1 MEEIQKSIAKPHVA
15 CRCCGSDKLVKYL
28 DLGLMPLANNLELT
42 QQQAIDAERY
52 PLEVMLCQK
61 CGLSQ
66 LSVIIDPTVLFSYYT
81 YRSGV
86 NQGYIDHCGK
96 MAEDLGKEYE
106 FDSDTF
112 HIDIAGN
119 DGTLLSVFLSQWNH
133 KVLNV
138 DPAENLT
145 KIAEQKG
152 IRSVAEFWGKDIVNR
167 LSLDGETDLI
177 TATNVFAHL
186 DDVRGF
192 LEACKLALK
201 NTGILVI
208 ENPYIRDFIYKNEFD
223 QVYFEHVSYWSANPL
238 NELARRVG
246 LKLIDCKWM
255 DIHGGTMRYV
265 LAKENSAYKV
275 NPSVFNQITSEVLSK
290 YNRLDVYEDWAE
302 SVYFVAKN
310 LKKNIALLKSN
321 GFKIAGFAASA
332 KGNTLLNFA
341 GIDHTMIDFIADET
355 PEKIGKFSPGT
366 GIPILSIDEVKN
378 QNPDYIIILS
388 WNFKDEIMEKLKP
401 IFGGKFIVPMPEFE
415 VI

>member
-1 MEEIQKSIAKPHVA
+1 MEQIQKKHLK
-15 CRCCGSDKLVKYL
+15 CRCCGSDKMTKYL
-28 DLGLMPLANNLELT
+28 DLGMMPLANNLELT
-42 QQQAIDAERY
+42 QQKAIHAGRY
-52 PLEVMLCQK
+52 PLEVMLCVN

-66 LSVIIDPTVLFSYYT
+66 LSVVIDPTVLFSYYT

-86 NQGYIDHCGK
+86 NQGYIDHCGQ
-96 MAEDLGKEYE
+96 MAEDLAKEYE
-106 FDSDTF
+106 LSQDSF

-119 DGTLLSVFLSQWNH
+119 DGTLLDVFRSKLNH

-145 KIAEQKG
+145 AIAREKG
-152 IRSVAEFWGKDIVNR
+152 IYSIADFWGKDIVNR
-167 LSLDGETDLI
+167 YSLDCEVDLI

-186 DDVRGF
+186 DDVCGF
-192 LEACKLALK
+192 LEACNLALK
-201 NTGILVI
+201 NTGVLVI

-223 QVYFEHVSYWSANPL
+223 QVYFEHVSYWSLTPMVH
-238 NELARRVG
+238 LAKSVG
-246 LKLIDCKWM
+246 LRLIDCEWM

-265 LAKENSAYKV
+265 LAKTNSAYNSKK
-275 NPSVFNQITSEVLSK
+275 SVSDNLYSENLSK
-290 YNRLDVYEDWAE
+290 YHLPEIYHDWAN
-302 SVYFVAKN
+302 SVYRVAKN
-310 LKKNIALLKSN
+310 LKRNLSNLKSN

-341 GIDHTMIDFIADET
+341 GIDHSMIDFIVDQT

-366 GIPILSIDEVKN
+366 GIPIVGIEEVKK

-401 IFGGKFIVPMPEFE
+401 IFKGKFIIPMPDFE